1 LIAAVAAVIAA
12 AGTLPEYLSVVVWVM
27 TFLLLILAYVFG
39 RVTLQILVG
48 KSIQKYLFS
57 DRKHPESLAILYGV
71 IVWTLLLSLPFV
83 WTFVLLTLFAAGIGL
98 VLTARSGDG
107 WRTA

>member
-1 LIAAVAAVIAA
+1 
-12 AGTLPEYLSVVVWVM
+12 
-27 TFLLLILAYVFG
+27 
-39 RVTLQILVG
+39 
-48 KSIQKYLFS
+48 
-57 DRKHPESLAILYGV
+57 V

-98 VLTARSGDG
+98 ILTARSGDG